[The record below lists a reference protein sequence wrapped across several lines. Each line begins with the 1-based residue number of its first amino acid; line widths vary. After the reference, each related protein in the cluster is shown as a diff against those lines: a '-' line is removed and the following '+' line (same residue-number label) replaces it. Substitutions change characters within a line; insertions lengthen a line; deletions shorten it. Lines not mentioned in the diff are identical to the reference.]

1 MNTARKDNER
11 APDLTLF
18 GTGAVGVGRDRALF
32 FKVGDRVRFLFDH
45 ATGTIVR
52 EFKGLTPADPTYVV
66 RLDRPDEDGR
76 IRTAWA
82 GVIE

>member
-1 MNTARKDNER
+1 MSATRKDNKR
-11 APDLTLF
+11 VPDLTIF
-18 GTGAVGVGRDRALF
+18 GTGAVGVGRGRAPF

-52 EFKGLTPADPTYVV
+52 EFKGLVPGDPIYVV